1 MITNLITYKRGD
13 IAITGVCVAI
23 DENTITL
30 RFPVKDSD
38 KVVDEKVSLLGCTL
52 IMHTNRNILQ
62 TTQRDCVCQ
71 MIPKEGEDKDVIT
84 YSFFNPFHRVEV
96 IKDF

>member
-1 MITNLITYKRGD
+1 MITNLVTYKKQD

-38 KVVDEKVSLLGCTL
+38 KVVDEKLSLLGCDIIL
-52 IMHTNRNILQ
+52 HSNRNVSQ
-62 TTQRDCVCQ
+62 GRDIRNMQCF
-71 MIPKEGEDKDVIT
+71 MASKEEGKDDIE
-84 YSFFNPFHRVEV
+84 YSFFNPFYKVNI
-96 IKDF
+96 IKGF